1 MKGIYNTI
9 GAVVLSAGIAAS
21 TVTPSYGASVS
32 ETAKSYSGKVGSFV
46 QKVANEDKDYIGDF
60 VEKVFKGVVGG
71 ILRGVYNGGKG
82 VKDSLSKEEGIKNL
96 NDKVY
101 HTFTKD
107 GRMEYKLEKLGRQNT
122 EMKKETDDL
131 LARLGYQQKPKASA
145 PSAAPRKTGLEEAMK
160 QFKESLKDLKKG

>member
-1 MKGIYNTI
+1 MGGLLD
-9 GAVVLSAGIAAS
+9 GAKEIKDDLSKQ
-21 TVTPSYGASVS
+21 
-32 ETAKSYSGKVGSFV
+32 E
-46 QKVANEDKDYIGDF
+46 
-60 VEKVFKGVVGG
+60 
-71 ILRGVYNGGKG
+71 G
-82 VKDSLSKEEGIKNL
+82 VKKL

-107 GRMEYKLEKLGRQNT
+107 GRLEYKLEKLGRQNV

-145 PSAAPRKTGLEEAMK
+145 PSAAPKKTGLEEAMK